1 MRIINMDKNVML
13 GSMEVWKWRTI
24 QKFEKNR
31 EKVDITVVFSFVDR
45 IKIFKINRLGKTA

>member
-1 MRIINMDKNVML
+1 MDKNMML
-13 GSMEVWKWRTI
+13 ESMEVWKWRTI